1 MTESKVLIVKLPE
14 LHADV
19 KQLEAFRAYVCDALG
34 AGALVLPLGTTY
46 AVEEFPAL
54 GAVEVVAGDA
64 VPVVIGGP
72 RPTPAGGGGG
82 LVVGGRVVRSVPDSG
97 TAPEPERA
105 ESPAET
111 PKQPNAPDKPTPI
124 MRSPPARSAAPR
136 SHALPMSEG
145 EIVASYRQAAK
156 PADQIKV
163 LADLNVCSRARIIE
177 VLRRAGVELPG
188 KAKRK
193 YPQHFSRDE
202 ARALYDKGLDDKEMS
217 ERLGVSVQT
226 VVKWRCDNGLQRGTG
241 RPRKTEATD
250 G

>member
-1 MTESKVLIVKLPE
+1 MTGNKVLIVKLPE

-19 KQLEAFRAYVCDALG
+19 KTLEAFRAYVCDALG

-46 AVEEFPAL
+46 AVEEFPPL
-54 GAVEVVAGDA
+54 GAVEVVAGNA
-64 VPVVIGGP
+64 VPVVIGRS

-111 PKQPNAPDKPTPI
+111 SKQPNAPDKPTP
-124 MRSPPARSAAPR
+124 SFHS
-136 SHALPMSEG
+136 LPMSEG

-163 LADLNVCSRARIIE
+163 LADLNVCSKARIIE
-177 VLRRAGVELPG
+177 VLRRAGVDLPSN
-188 KAKRK
+188 AKRK
-193 YPQHFSRDE
+193 APQHFSRDE
-202 ARALYDKGLDDKEMS
+202 ARALYDEGLDDKEMS

-226 VVKWRCDNGLQRGTG
+226 VVKWRCDNGLQRGMG
-241 RPRKTEATD
+241 RPRKAEVTD